1 MATSLGAL
9 QTADV
14 AFERASTHPTLP
26 KLVTD
31 AEAVGACASL
41 LTLACVL
48 SAAPAS
54 TRPLAAAP
62 LCYLWSRTGCMMP
75 ETPRPSPLAITP
87 ISLHF

>member
-1 MATSLGAL
+1 VATSLGAL

-41 LTLACVL
+41 LTAW
-48 SAAPAS
+48 P
-54 TRPLAAAP
+54 
-62 LCYLWSRTGCMMP
+62 G
-75 ETPRPSPLAITP
+75 
-87 ISLHF
+87 